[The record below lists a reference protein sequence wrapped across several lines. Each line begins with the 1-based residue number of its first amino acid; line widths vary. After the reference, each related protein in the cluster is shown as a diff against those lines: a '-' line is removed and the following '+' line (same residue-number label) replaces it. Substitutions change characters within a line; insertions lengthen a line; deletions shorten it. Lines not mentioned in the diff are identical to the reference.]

1 MTSHEGSH
9 IVPLRVNWYVYAA
22 LLALTALTVAVAYMH
37 FIFLHVVV
45 ALVVA
50 TAKAALVMLYFMHLR
65 WASKTVIAMVLT
77 MVTLLAIAIGFTFF
91 DVAYR

>member
-1 MTSHEGSH
+1 MNHDNSH
-9 IVPLRVNWYVYAA
+9 IVPPHLYALVYFA

-37 FIFLHVVV
+37 FIFFHVVV
-45 ALVVA
+45 ALTVA

-77 MVTLLAIAIGFTFF
+77 MTVILAIIIGFTFF